1 MKNIII
7 FLGYGTK
14 KETFVKKDIYK
25 YLQKQGKIIIPNIN
39 YKYSLKQNIENIN
52 FEKNKK
58 YVLIGHSIGA
68 FFVYYLNQ
76 KLKKYIDFSILFD
89 PSLITKSYYKNFDNN
104 DNLVKYFNE
113 LDNNFKFN
121 KYIYT
126 FRNIETKSNSKM
138 LKNSPH
144 WTKYCIEE
152 AEYLKKVNVKMIYF
166 LVYDVGHNFYI
177 SKKGFSKIK
186 NNLDLIFL

>member
-14 KETFVKKDIYK
+14 KETFIKKDIYK

-39 YKYSLKQNIENIN
+39 YNYSLKQNIENIN

-58 YVLIGHSIGA
+58 YILIGHSIGA

-76 KLKKYIDFSILFD
+76 KLKKHIDYSILFD
-89 PSLITKSYYKNFDNN
+89 PSLITKYYYKNFDKN
-104 DNLVKYFNE
+104 DIIVKYFEE
-113 LDNNFKFN
+113 LGKNFKFN

-126 FRNIETKSNSKM
+126 FRNIETKSSSKM
-138 LKNSPH
+138 LKNSPK
-144 WTKYCIEE
+144 WSKYCIEE
-152 AEYLKKVNVKMIYF
+152 AKYLKKDNTKMIYF
-166 LVYDVGHNFYI
+166 FVYDSGHNFYMTQ
-177 SKKGFSKIK
+177 KGFLKIK

>member
-7 FLGYGTK
+7 FLGYRAK
-14 KETFVKKDIYK
+14 KETFIKKDIYK

-39 YKYSLKQNIENIN
+39 YNYSLKENIENIN

-58 YVLIGHSIGA
+58 YILIGHSIGA

-76 KLKKYIDFSILFD
+76 KLKKHIDYSILFD
-89 PSLITKSYYKNFDNN
+89 PSLITKYYYKNFDKN
-104 DNLVKYFNE
+104 DIIVKYFEE
-113 LDNNFKFN
+113 LRKNIKFN

-138 LKNSPH
+138 LKHSPE
-144 WTKYCIEE
+144 WSKYCIDE
-152 AEYLKKVNVKMIYF
+152 AKYLKKINIKMIYF
-166 LVYDVGHNFYI
+166 FIYDVGHNFYI
-177 SKKGFSKIK
+177 TQKGFSKIK
-186 NNLDLIFL
+186 NNLNLLFL

>member
-7 FLGYGTK
+7 FLRYRAK
-14 KETFVKKDIYK
+14 KETFIKKDIYK

-39 YKYSLKQNIENIN
+39 YNYSLKENIENIN

-58 YVLIGHSIGA
+58 YILIGHSIGA

-76 KLKKYIDFSILFD
+76 KLKKHIDYSILFD
-89 PSLITKSYYKNFDNN
+89 PSLITKYYYKNFDKN
-104 DNLVKYFNE
+104 DIIVKYFEE
-113 LDNNFKFN
+113 LGKNFKFN

-138 LKNSPH
+138 LKHSPE
-144 WTKYCIEE
+144 WSKYCIDE
-152 AEYLKKVNVKMIYF
+152 AKYLKKINIKMIYF
-166 LVYDVGHNFYI
+166 FIYDVGHNFYI
-177 SKKGFSKIK
+177 TQKGFSKIK
-186 NNLDLIFL
+186 NNLNLLFL

>member
-14 KETFVKKDIYK
+14 KKTFIKKDIYK
-25 YLQKQGKIIIPNIN
+25 YLQKKGKITIPNIDYN
-39 YKYSLKQNIENIN
+39 YSLKENIENIN

-68 FFVYYLNQ
+68 FFIYYLNQ

-113 LDNNFKFN
+113 LGKNFKFN

-126 FRNIETKSNSKM
+126 FRNIETKFNSKM
-138 LKNSPH
+138 LKNSPY

-152 AEYLKKVNVKMIYF
+152 AEYFKKVNVKMIYF
-166 LVYDVGHNFYI
+166 FVYDSGHNFYI